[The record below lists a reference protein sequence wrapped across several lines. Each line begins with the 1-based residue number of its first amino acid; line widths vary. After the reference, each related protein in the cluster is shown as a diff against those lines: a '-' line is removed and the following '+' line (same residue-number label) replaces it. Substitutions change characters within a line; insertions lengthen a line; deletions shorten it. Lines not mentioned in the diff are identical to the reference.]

1 MKSLFFCLLQVWLM
15 GTFLYSQ
22 PSQPHVPALAEPG
35 DGIYSFLDKFQVKSP
50 CNLKY
55 FYKLNGLRSKQGLRS
70 KKQYYLPILIY
81 TYNGKSIRSTTG
93 INDRPWAEQIQ
104 QYNELMHQMGLKT
117 EDYRKD
123 KELWVP
129 YNRLH
134 CREENT
140 PLRTPVASGNSPAQ
154 PTSGSVPLRGT
165 YPIFGDKYAQVPLES
180 TTLSGCVYYVVS
192 GHGGPDPGAVGR
204 YGRYNLCEDEYAYDI
219 SLRLTRNLLA
229 HGATVYQIIRDK
241 DDGIREGEIL
251 PCDKDEECWV
261 QSPIPINQK
270 ARLTQ
275 RSDAVN
281 ALYQKN
287 RERGVGYQRLI
298 VIHIDSDSKREKIDM
313 YFYHKYQDQKSLQF
327 ANRMKQ
333 TIRTKYE
340 QYRKGRGYT
349 GTVSSR
355 DLHMLRETEPTAI
368 FMELGN
374 IRNRNDQSR
383 FVIEGNRQLVANW
396 LFEGLLVDARS
407 Q

>member
-1 MKSLFFCLLQVWLM
+1 MKSFLFCLLSIFYL
-15 GTFLYSQ
+15 GNLLFSQ
-22 PSQPHVPALAEPG
+22 PARPHVVAQAQHG

-50 CNLKY
+50 CNLNY
-55 FYKLNGLRSKQGLRS
+55 FYKLNKLRSKQGLRE
-70 KKQYYLPILIY
+70 KREYYLPILVY

-93 INDRPWAEQIQ
+93 INDLPWAQQIQ
-104 QYNELMHQMGLKT
+104 QYNEVMHQLGLKPG
-117 EDYRKD
+117 DYRQD
-123 KELWVP
+123 RVLWVP
-129 YNRLH
+129 YSRLN
-134 CREENT
+134 CKDENVPVQS
-140 PLRTPVASGNSPAQ
+140 PLDMGSSPIQSVAGN
-154 PTSGSVPLRGT
+154 VPLRGT
-165 YPIFGDKYAQVPLES
+165 YPIFGQSYAQVPLES

-204 YGRYNLCEDEYAYDI
+204 YGRHNLCEDEYAYDI

-229 HGATVYQIIRDK
+229 HGATVYQITRDE
-241 DDGIREGEIL
+241 DDGIRSGEIL

-261 QSPIPINQK
+261 DAEIPVNQK

-287 RERGVGYQRLI
+287 KERGVGYQRLI
-298 VIHIDSDSKREKIDM
+298 VMHIDSDSKREKIDM
-313 YFYHKYQDQKSLQF
+313 YFYHKYGDQKSLQF

-333 TIRTKYE
+333 TIRTKYD

-349 GTVSSR
+349 GTVSAR
-355 DLHMLRETEPTAI
+355 DLHMLRETDPTAI
-368 FMELGN
+368 FIELGN
-374 IRNRNDQSR
+374 IRNRNDQAR

-396 LFEGLLVDARS
+396 LFEGLLVDARN